1 MSAEPAPAAKQW
13 TALATLIAAL
23 MGYSLCVI
31 MARTVYDHGGNALV
45 ALISRMGL
53 FAVGMLVFFRVKGES
68 PMLPPSARYAS
79 LGLGLIVT
87 IQSYAYYSSFE
98 FIPVSLAALVFYTYP
113 TLVAVTVR
121 LISRTPLTP
130 LMLGALITAFLGI
143 ALVLEVSLDTLNPYG
158 IARAFVA
165 SIGMATTA
173 IVSSR
178 ILRRADARRMA
189 FHSAAAAGTIYVLAA
204 IFTGGAVFP
213 VDVIGWAALL
223 ALPLFYVVAVIG
235 WYSTI
240 AVLGAM
246 RVAFISNGE
255 PIFTVIMATTLL
267 GEVLSLQQMIGAAL
281 VIGAIFAVQIFGRSR
296 GS

>member
-1 MSAEPAPAAKQW
+1 MTEQQASHGKQW
-13 TALATLIAAL
+13 AALATLIAAL

-31 MARTVYDHGGNALV
+31 MARTVYDHGGNALT

-53 FAVGMLVFFRVKGES
+53 FTVGMLIFFRVKGQS
-68 PMLPPSARYAS
+68 PMLAPSERYAS
-79 LGLGLIVT
+79 LGLGVVIAV
-87 IQSYAYYSSFE
+87 QSFAYYSSFE

-130 LMLGALITAFLGI
+130 LMLGALITAFFGI
-143 ALVLEVSLDTLNPYG
+143 ALVLEVSLETLNPWG

-178 ILRRADARRMA
+178 ILRRADSRRMA
-189 FHSAAAAGTIYVLAA
+189 LHTAASASTIYVLAA
-204 IFTGGAVFP
+204 IVTGTAALP
-213 VDVIGWAALL
+213 VDVPGWAALM
-223 ALPLFYVVAVIG
+223 ALPVFYVVAVIG

-240 AVLGAM
+240 PVLGAM

-281 VIGAIFAVQIFGRSR
+281 VIGAIFAVQIFGRRSS
-296 GS
+296 G

>member
-1 MSAEPAPAAKQW
+1 MTEPSPSHGRQW
-13 TALATLIAAL
+13 AALAVLVAAL
-23 MGYSLCVI
+23 LGYSLCVI
-31 MARTVYDHGGNALV
+31 LARTVYEHGGNALT

-53 FAVGMLVFFRVKGES
+53 FAAGVLIYFRVKGES
-68 PMLPPSARYAS
+68 PMLAPSERYAS
-79 LGLGLIVT
+79 LGLGLVIAV
-87 IQSYAYYSSFE
+87 QSFAYYSAFE

-113 TLVAVTVR
+113 TLVAVAVR

-130 LMLGALITAFLGI
+130 LMLGALITAFFGI
-143 ALVLEVSLDTLNPYG
+143 ALVLEVSLATLNPNG
-158 IARAFVA
+158 ILRAFVA

-178 ILRRADARRMA
+178 ILRRADSRRMA
-189 FHSAAAAGTIYVLAA
+189 LHTAASASTVYILAALLTGAAAL
-204 IFTGGAVFP
+204 P
-213 VDVIGWAALL
+213 VDLAGWAALL

-255 PIFTVIMATTLL
+255 PIFTVILATTLL

-281 VIGAIFAVQIFGRSR
+281 VIGSIFAVQLFGRR
-296 GS
+296 DGS

>member
-1 MSAEPAPAAKQW
+1 MTEPQPSHGRQW
-13 TALATLIAAL
+13 AALAVLVAAL
-23 MGYSLCVI
+23 LGYSLCVI
-31 MARTVYDHGGNALV
+31 LARTVYEHGGNALT

-53 FAVGMLVFFRVKGES
+53 FTVGVLIYFRVKGES
-68 PMLPPSARYAS
+68 PMLAPSERYAS
-79 LGLGLIVT
+79 LGLGLIIA
-87 IQSYAYYSSFE
+87 IQSFAYYSAFE

-113 TLVAVTVR
+113 TLVAAAVR

-130 LMLGALITAFLGI
+130 LMLGALVTAFFGI
-143 ALVLEVSLDTLNPYG
+143 ALVLEVSLETLNPNG
-158 IARAFVA
+158 ILRAFVA

-178 ILRRADARRMA
+178 ILRRADSRRMA
-189 FHSAAAAGTIYVLAA
+189 LHTAASASTIYVLAA
-204 IFTGGAVFP
+204 LFTGAAALP
-213 VDVIGWAALL
+213 VDLAGWAALL
-223 ALPLFYVVAVIG
+223 GLPLFYVVAVIG

-255 PIFTVIMATTLL
+255 PIFTVILATTLL

-281 VIGAIFAVQIFGRSR
+281 VIGSIFAVQLFGRR
-296 GS
+296 DGS

>member
-1 MSAEPAPAAKQW
+1 MTEPQPSHGRQW
-13 TALATLIAAL
+13 AALAVLVAAL
-23 MGYSLCVI
+23 LGYSLCVI
-31 MARTVYDHGGNALV
+31 LARTVYEHGGNALT

-53 FAVGMLVFFRVKGES
+53 FTVGVLIYFRVKGES
-68 PMLPPSARYAS
+68 PMLAPSERYAS
-79 LGLGLIVT
+79 LGLGLVIAV
-87 IQSYAYYSSFE
+87 QSFAYYSAFE

-113 TLVAVTVR
+113 TLVAVAVR

-130 LMLGALITAFLGI
+130 LMLGALVTAFFGI
-143 ALVLEVSLDTLNPYG
+143 ALVLEVSLETLNPNG
-158 IARAFVA
+158 ILRAFVA

-178 ILRRADARRMA
+178 ILRRADSRRMA
-189 FHSAAAAGTIYVLAA
+189 LHTAASASTVYVLAA
-204 IFTGGAVFP
+204 LFTGAAALP
-213 VDVIGWAALL
+213 VDLAGWAALL

-255 PIFTVIMATTLL
+255 PIFTVILATTLL

-281 VIGAIFAVQIFGRSR
+281 VIGSIFAVQLFGRR
-296 GS
+296 DGS